1 MRVSLVCFSRND
13 DRAVQA
19 LRLDGVAV
27 DEIHADLT
35 ARRGGVGVDLT
46 DARCLAVNA
55 RASFKGDEK
64 GGPFNVP
71 GDLARDW
78 LRLPANPNGRTN
90 ADVLKPWINGMDV
103 TRRPADKWIVDVSR
117 PDHPI
122 GGSVFVTVPLAGK
135 LTETMCAWS

>member
-1 MRVSLVCFSRND
+1 M
-13 DRAVQA
+13 
-19 LRLDGVAV
+19 AV

-35 ARRGGVGVDLT
+35 ERRDGVGIDLT

-55 RASFKGDEK
+55 SASFKGDEK

-71 GDLARDW
+71 GDLSREW

-103 TRRPADKWIVDVSR
+103 TRRPADK
-117 PDHPI
+117 
-122 GGSVFVTVPLAGK
+122 
-135 LTETMCAWS
+135 